1 MHTCPTSGSAVAV
14 YGRLSNLS
22 SSLIATLDSWN
33 SHRLINNVPTNSGVG
48 NETEHLIYFV
58 SGLEDTEHELQ
69 ISNNPSWDA
78 PRRNVLNITNAI
90 SIRSSS
96 ITSDSE

>member
-1 MHTCPTSGSAVAV
+1 MYTCPTLGSAVAV
-14 YGRLSNLS
+14 YGQLSNLS

-33 SHRLINNVPTNSGVG
+33 YRRLTNNVLTKSGGG

-58 SGLEDTEHELQ
+58 SGLADIEHELE
-69 ISNNPSWDA
+69 IANNPSWDT
-78 PRRNVLNITNAI
+78 PSKNVLNITSAV

-96 ITSDSE
+96 ITVE